1 MNILACTL
9 GASWAVVPEVF
20 GFLAPQ
26 RLDLYAHHP
35 DAAAIAAL
43 RRQHALAA
51 PDEVWICTTEG
62 AQTTRSLATLDAWWQ
77 FIGAPMPLRIWTAA
91 GTDQLASQHECAHIR
106 ELTLRVVLAA
116 AERCGPDGQLV
127 LSLAGGRKT
136 MSADLQSAGQMFGA
150 HAWLHVVGPDPLP
163 AEIARDATP
172 ARFGAPLPAPLAAAI
187 TPLVVGRGTR
197 NELLDIEIDQQRVT
211 AERFPLPLPETS
223 CRWALPP
230 QGATLSAE
238 LAHRERASSQLLG
251 NFLAALGASE
261 HHENWRSLYRLPP
274 RIIETLRT
282 TALGPQHEA
291 WLRAL
296 PKADLHRHLGGSL
309 ELAAQRSVGRAV
321 WNALPTAERDAA
333 LAIVAPLLTEQRDQ
347 WPWDWP
353 ARHVADAH
361 APRRAARAAALL
373 VHCDDEVLTRNL
385 YDATEPRLALKRSS
399 PHGFSA
405 YERPG
410 ELTGSAILGHPAALT
425 PYARALVTQA
435 RAEGLAYLELRG
447 SPHKYRA
454 DDPGGFLSDLRAAL
468 QEAGAD
474 VGAGGEPPDGPRIGF
489 LWILDR
495 RQRGNIP
502 SVVTQAVTARAALDN
517 FLLGLDLAG
526 DEGTT
531 APEDLAPAFV
541 AAFRECL
548 PITIHAGEGEP
559 AERIWQAAYHLHA
572 DRIGH
577 GLTLVDHPQL
587 LARFR
592 DRGICIELCPTSN
605 REVVGFHDPSVA
617 TSVAHPAYPLRRF
630 MDAGLPV
637 TLCTD
642 NPGLS
647 RTDLTHEFLTAARMT
662 PGGLSQWQALALLRQ
677 GFAHAFI
684 GAAERERIM
693 KGVDHRI
700 HASLSPGNP

>member
-1 MNILACTL
+1 MNILVCTL

-35 DAAAIAAL
+35 DASGIAAL

-62 AQTTRSLATLDAWWQ
+62 AQTTRSLVTLDAWWHC
-77 FIGAPMPLRIWTAA
+77 IGAPMPLRIWTAA
-91 GTDQLASQHECAHIR
+91 GTDQLASQTECAHIR

-116 AERCGPDGQLV
+116 SERCGPDGQLV

-172 ARFGAPLPAPLAAAI
+172 ERFGAPLPAPLAAAI

-211 AERFPLPLPETS
+211 AARFPLPMAETS
-223 CRWALPP
+223 CRWPLPP

-296 PKADLHRHLGGSL
+296 PKADLHRHLGGCL
-309 ELAAQRSVGRAV
+309 DLAAQRRVGQAV
-321 WNALPTAERDAA
+321 WNALPPAERDAA
-333 LAIVAPLLTEQRDQ
+333 LAVVAPLLAAQHQ
-347 WPWDWP
+347 PWPWDWP
-353 ARHVADAH
+353 ALHVADAH

-373 VHCDDEVLTRNL
+373 VHCDDQALHRNL
-385 YDATEPRLALKRSS
+385 YDATEPRLALKQSS

-410 ELTGSAILGHPAALT
+410 ELTGSAILGHPAALSS
-425 PYARALVTQA
+425 YARALVEQA
-435 RAEGLAYLELRG
+435 RDEGLAYLELRG

-454 DDPGGFLSDLRAAL
+454 NDPGGFLLDLRAAL
-468 QEAGAD
+468 TEAGAD
-474 VGAGGEPPDGPRIGF
+474 TGQGGLGLTPRIGF

-495 RQRGNIP
+495 RQRDSIP
-502 SVVTQAVTARAALDN
+502 TTIAEAVKVRVGLDG

-526 DEGTT
+526 DEGTS
-531 APEDLAPAFV
+531 APETLAPAFV
-541 AAFRECL
+541 PAFRECL
-548 PITIHAGEGEP
+548 PITIHAGEGES
-559 AERIWQAAYHLHA
+559 ADHIWQAAYHLHA

-577 GLTLVDHPQL
+577 GLSLVDHPAL

-592 DRGICIELCPTSN
+592 DRGICIELCPSSN
-605 REVVGFHDPSVA
+605 REVVGYRDPAIAASA
-617 TSVAHPAYPLRRF
+617 DLPDYPLRGF
-630 MDAGLPV
+630 MDAGLPIA
-637 TLCTD
+637 LCTD

-647 RTDLTHEFLTAARMT
+647 RTGLAQEILAAARMT
-662 PGGLSQWQALALLRQ
+662 AGGLSQWQALALIRQ

-693 KGVDHRI
+693 KGVDHLI
-700 HASLSPGNP
+700 HACLAPGNP